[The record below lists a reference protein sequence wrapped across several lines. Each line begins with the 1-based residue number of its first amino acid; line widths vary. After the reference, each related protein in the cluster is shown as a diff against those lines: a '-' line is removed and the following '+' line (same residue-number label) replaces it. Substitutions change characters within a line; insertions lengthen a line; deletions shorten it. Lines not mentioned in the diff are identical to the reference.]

1 MDYKDQSM
9 PDEIRLIRRL
19 LRTEDSA
26 ARKQMLTDAFKPND
40 EFLNPDGSKRK
51 KQVCVCTYDAWTD
64 TYYIW
69 CMNMYADDI
78 RTHLHV
84 HVYLS
89 RSLMHMYI
97 SLTH

>member
-1 MDYKDQSM
+1 M

-51 KQVCVCTYDAWTD
+51 KQVCVCTYDA
-64 TYYIW
+64 
-69 CMNMYADDI
+69 
-78 RTHLHV
+78 
-84 HVYLS
+84 
-89 RSLMHMYI
+89 
-97 SLTH
+97 